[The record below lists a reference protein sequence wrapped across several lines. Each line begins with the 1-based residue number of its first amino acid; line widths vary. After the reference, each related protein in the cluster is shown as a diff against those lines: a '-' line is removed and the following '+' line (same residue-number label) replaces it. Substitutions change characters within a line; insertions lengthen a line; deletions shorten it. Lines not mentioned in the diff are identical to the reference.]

1 MKPTKKQIQTWV
13 AALRSGEYSQTNGW
27 LQDDNGHCC
36 LGVACDIFI
45 PDGLKDLQES
55 NGFMQGRMPRTQAHA
70 PEWLGDLRGILGAE
84 ISGLNDDGDV
94 SIGEEINEQ
103 KFEPFTFDEIADL
116 LEYEYIYEVLS

>member
-1 MKPTKKQIQTWV
+1 MKPTKKQIRAWV

-45 PDGLKDLQES
+45 PHSLKGLQES
-55 NGFMQGRMPRTQAHA
+55 NGFMRGGMPGTQAHA
-70 PEWLGDLRGILGAE
+70 PEWLRGLYEILGAE

-94 SIGEEINEQ
+94 SIGGEINEQ
-103 KFEPFTFDEIADL
+103 FEPFAFDEIADL

>member
-1 MKPTKKQIQTWV
+1 MKPTKKQIQKWV
-13 AALRSGEYSQTNGW
+13 TALRSGEYSQTNGW

-45 PDGLKDLQES
+45 PDGLKGLQES
-55 NGFMQGRMPRTQAHA
+55 NGFMRGGMPRTQAHA
-70 PEWLGDLRGILGAE
+70 PEWLRDLRGILGAE

-103 KFEPFTFDEIADL
+103 FEPFTFDEIADL